1 MVKQTFVEENQAGQA
16 KERYCDGFRDRKREN
31 QYERTRCELKLC
43 FHAAGAHEAPAAEGF
58 VDGKDSEGGEK
69 AAGPPGVSREEDRG
83 DDQEKAKDESGDTT
97 AAVDVWGEEVRHQ
110 ESLP

>member
-16 KERYCDGFRDRKREN
+16 KERYCAGSGCKREN

-69 AAGPPGVSREEDRG
+69 ATGPPGVSREEDRG
-83 DDQEKAKDESGDTT
+83 DD
-97 AAVDVWGEEVRHQ
+97 
-110 ESLP
+110 